1 MIAVQE
7 VAPRESVLLWVGMM
21 AVEGSLVSVS
31 GHLGKTLIKSDLTS

>member
-7 VAPRESVLLWVGMM
+7 IAPMESVLLLLDVM

-31 GHLGKTLIKSDLTS
+31 GHLGKTLIKSD

>member
-7 VAPRESVLLWVGMM
+7 IAPMESVLLLLDVM

-31 GHLGKTLIKSDLTS
+31 GHLGKILIKSD